1 MASRM
6 GNGRPPS
13 PTRSAY
19 SWCSSVANIGG
30 QRGRGREGEREREG
44 GREREREKRMPDGGA
59 EPEPEPEKKKL
70 TGWRAKAA
78 KKLEEAKKGAEK
90 FAKEAEESS
99 CKLAKEADEQLSLA
113 VASGKQNQ
121 MIDCRSKALIS
132 ASERPRRPPKISSL

>member
-1 MASRM
+1 M

-30 QRGRGREGEREREG
+30 QRGRERGREGEG

-99 CKLAKEADEQLSLA
+99 RKLAKEADEQLSLA
-113 VASGKQNQ
+113 VASAKQNQ

>member
-1 MASRM
+1 
-6 GNGRPPS
+6 
-13 PTRSAY
+13 
-19 SWCSSVANIGG
+19 
-30 QRGRGREGEREREG
+30 
-44 GREREREKRMPDGGA
+44 MPDGGA

-78 KKLEEAKKGAEK
+78 KKLEEAKKGAEN

-113 VASGKQNQ
+113 VASAKQNQ

-132 ASERPRRPPKISSL
+132 ASERPRRPPKI